1 MNTGKR
7 GKAAAKYRSSAC
19 VQKRP
24 GAERGVALVLVL
36 WLVVL
41 LSVIATG
48 HARNAHTETKLA
60 SRHIDTAQ
68 ARALAEAGVQRAI
81 LDLLMPG
88 TARQWPVNG
97 TVSSFEFDGHDISIA
112 IRDATGLIDLNSAG
126 SGPLS
131 ALISAAGV
139 DQLTQQRIVDA
150 ILDWRDANNL
160 THLHGAEDDDYRAA
174 GLSWT
179 ARDDAFASVDELS
192 YVMGMTRDILD
203 RVSPYLTIYSER
215 SGVNLE
221 YAPPFLI
228 TALTGQEIEAVGD
241 VPAARNQVTGQPGSG
256 TFHIHVS
263 ATVGDTIF
271 SLETVVQFL
280 SDPERPFVVLYW
292 RQPMRTPFPTSE
304 RDRT

>member
-1 MNTGKR
+1 MMTCR
-7 GKAAAKYRSSAC
+7 SAKAAAKYRAT
-19 VQKRP
+19 VNTNPP
-24 GAERGVALVLVL
+24 GAQKGMALVLVL

-41 LSVIATG
+41 LGVLATG
-48 HARNAHTETKLA
+48 HARNAHTETNLV
-60 SRHIDTAQ
+60 SRQMEAAQ
-68 ARALAEAGVQRAI
+68 ARALAEAGAQRAI
-81 LDLLMPG
+81 LDLMSNP
-88 TARQWPVNG
+88 AQQWPVNG
-97 TVSSFEFDGHDISIA
+97 SINSFKFDDHDISIA
-112 IRDATGLIDLNSAG
+112 IRDATGLIDLNSA
-126 SGPLS
+126 SSALLS
-131 ALISAAGV
+131 ALISTAGP
-139 DQLTQQRIVDA
+139 DQMTRQRIVDA
-150 ILDWRDANNL
+150 ILDWRDADNL
-160 THLHGAEDDDYRAA
+160 THLYGAEDDDYRAA

-221 YAPPFLI
+221 YAAPFLI